1 MASLHHHHI
10 HPSSSALPLASLL
23 FSIPLRPCLFPSS
36 CFHSPPTCG
45 FALHPSVLFPSL
57 SSSSVIPR
65 SHMVSLWIC
74 VCLVLPRVQWG
85 SLLIWMC
92 VLQTEREMP
101 SVCVC
106 VCVGFSRLCNSFI
119 CGSFR
124 EASPSW
130 LSIFFILPLFVYP
143 EWRPA

>member
-1 MASLHHHHI
+1 MVSEKRLPSPSPQTSPGHPILSSFHLNVLGDAASLHHPPY
-10 HPSSSALPLASLL
+10 PSIFICPSFSLSLL

-36 CFHSPPTCG
+36 CFYSSPPHVVLL
-45 FALHPSVLFPSL
+45 FIPLYSFPPSPPP
-57 SSSSVIPR
+57 SVIPR

-101 SVCVC
+101 CVC
-106 VCVGFSRLCNSFI
+106 VRARVCRVQ
-119 CGSFR
+119 
-124 EASPSW
+124 
-130 LSIFFILPLFVYP
+130 
-143 EWRPA
+143 